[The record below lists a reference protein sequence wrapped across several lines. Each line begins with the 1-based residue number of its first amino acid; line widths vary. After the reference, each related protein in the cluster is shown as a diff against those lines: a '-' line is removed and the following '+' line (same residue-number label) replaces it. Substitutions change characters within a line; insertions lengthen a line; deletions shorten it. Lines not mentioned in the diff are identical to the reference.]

1 MEVRHINNLDF
12 AKRQQVLQGDI
23 GLPEMPRLHSV
34 LVEGAQSNH
43 NIKLHFKLSGHSN
56 QYRSPSL
63 HLEIEANLP
72 MICQRCLESVE
83 VHISLRFDYE
93 VSAEESASL
102 DDNDEV
108 DWVELS
114 ESMDVYALVEDEL
127 LIALPI
133 APVHASTCKQLV
145 LESGEKPNPFSVLKA
160 LKKG

>member
-23 GLPEMPRLHSV
+23 GLPEMPRLQSV

-56 QYRSPSL
+56 QYHSPSL
-63 HLEIEANLP
+63 HLDVDANLP

-83 VHISLRFDYE
+83 VPISLRFDYV
-93 VSAEESASL
+93 VSAEESANL
-102 DDNDEV
+102 DDNDDV

-133 APVHASTCKQLV
+133 APVHATRCKQLV